1 MDGAKNGKPL
11 LLYLSS
17 HNFGAYYAWND
28 TGYRFDLVRGESPK
42 QKVLAARC
50 RSKKKQKKNQQ
61 TRRLDGR
68 RSISSIAFLQI
79 SRKFSL
85 QFTRFYWVLLGFTG
99 FYWVLLSLTV

>member
-50 RSKKKQKKNQQ
+50 RSKKKQKKPANPP
-61 TRRLDGR
+61 TRWKTLNIINRVPSD
-68 RSISSIAFLQI
+68 
-79 SRKFSL
+79 
-85 QFTRFYWVLLGFTG
+85 
-99 FYWVLLSLTV
+99 LSKILAAIY